1 MRETSWP
8 LLIKL
13 NKERLT
19 MLFNSKT
26 KNSKDTFQTEENSGI
41 LILKSTLVILV
52 SRSTKNS

>member
-13 NKERLT
+13 NKERLI

-52 SRSTKNS
+52 SRSTKNN

>member
-13 NKERLT
+13 NKEQLI
-19 MLFNSKT
+19 MLFNSKA

-52 SRSTKNS
+52 SRSTKNN